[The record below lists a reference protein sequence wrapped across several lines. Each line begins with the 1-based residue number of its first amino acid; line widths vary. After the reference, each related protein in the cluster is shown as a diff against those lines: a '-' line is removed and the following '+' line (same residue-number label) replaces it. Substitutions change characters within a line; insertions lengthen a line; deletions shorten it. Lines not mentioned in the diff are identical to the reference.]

1 MEDRGRKA
9 MIWIIAVAVLTV
21 ILLLAVLVMPMD
33 NARWNGMRNRVATL
47 KQEARSRNVSRP
59 VLRGKA
65 TPGNAWDEYNVAIS
79 LALTVREGTNA
90 DYLLH
95 SFLAGDARADRAIV
109 ERLIAANP
117 GVIDHLRL
125 GAQRSNGQYPY
136 QWDDGPAA
144 ELPSLL
150 GSRRTSQLSIAQ
162 ARVWEETRPQ
172 DASDLLL
179 DTSQFA
185 SDLATNGPLLSSLV
199 GLAVYQATLDELK
212 NLVLSGKLT
221 RQQLANLAKELESA
235 DRNFPPLGPTFTN
248 EAALTGF
255 GVDMTEQ
262 LVTTKQWLHLARD
275 GGWRYGLSP
284 RRMALDAFEQRDS
297 YAQRSHNIDNL
308 PFDAATKEARAITTE
323 AEASGNP
330 LLRESVPS
338 LPKSLERHRDVH
350 AHLLVLRAATIFLAT
365 GEMPQLPDPFGEHLS
380 YSKEA
385 GKLKIWSYGSDG
397 KSQNGKGSW
406 TAGSGEDVVL
416 EISR

>member
-9 MIWIIAVAVLTV
+9 MIGIIAVAVLTV

-33 NARWNGMRNRVATL
+33 NARWNGMKNRVATL
-47 KQEARSRNVSRP
+47 KLEAQSRNMSRP

-65 TPGNAWDEYNVAIS
+65 IPGNAWDEYNVAIN
-79 LALTVREGTNA
+79 LAFTFREGTNA
-90 DYLLH
+90 SYLTQ
-95 SFLAGDARADRAIV
+95 FLLGDARADRVMV
-109 ERLIAANP
+109 ERLLAAHA

-125 GAQRSNGQYPY
+125 GTQRSNGQYPY
-136 QWDDGPAA
+136 KWDDGPAA

-150 GSRRTSQLSIAQ
+150 SSRRITQLAIAQ
-162 ARVWEETRPQ
+162 ARIWVETRPQ

-185 SDLATNGPLLSSLV
+185 SDLATNGPLLSSLT
-199 GLAVYQATLDELK
+199 GLAIYQTTLDELK
-212 NLVLSGKLT
+212 NLVLSGKLN
-221 RQQLANLAKELESA
+221 RQQLVNLAKELETA
-235 DRNFPPLGPTFTN
+235 DGNFPPLGPTFTN

-255 GVDMTEQ
+255 GVDMTEEF
-262 LVTTKQWLHLARD
+262 VTTKQWLRLAKD

-297 YAQRSHNIDNL
+297 YAQRSHNIDSL
-308 PFDAATKEARAITTE
+308 PFDAATKEARAITAE
-323 AEASGNP
+323 ADASGNP
-330 LLRESVPS
+330 FLRESVPS
-338 LPKSLERHRDVH
+338 LTKSLERHRDVH

-365 GEMPQLPDPFGEHLS
+365 GEMPQLPDPFGEHVS

-406 TAGSGEDVVL
+406 AAGSGEDVVL